1 MMTLKTAST
10 TILITA
16 MALIPAC
23 GPSDENAEPE
33 ELEPIA
39 AEPLSLEPRFK
50 VETEIDPGV
59 RVDPPET
66 PPALRWDFS
75 EVKTIAYELFQAYET
90 STAIEIPPELMGELP
105 PNAKSEAT
113 LIVRSEGDGTAVV
126 EIHDASVYLGDE
138 EQPTER
144 QPGLVATIGRMDES
158 GQVQPSELQNGHSG
172 SGHAEQFLSLL
183 ISLPNEPLRPGES
196 LEDTL
201 ELPIPQELPGFELSL
216 RREITLLGYEMRNG
230 ERCAKLEVALTPEDA
245 DLPEGVSPGIQFG
258 FDGKSVV
265 LFSIESRTFAS
276 AEMTI
281 AMGFA
286 GIMQVD
292 MMMKMERKSGD
303 SEDTP

>member
-1 MMTLKTAST
+1 MTLKTA
-10 TILITA
+10 IAMVLIPA

-33 ELEPIA
+33 EPELIA
-39 AEPLSLEPRFK
+39 AEPVSLEPRFK
-50 VETEIDPGV
+50 VETEIDPDV

-66 PPALRWDFS
+66 PPALHWDFS
-75 EVKTIAYELFQAYET
+75 EEKAIAYDLFQAYET
-90 STAIEIPPELMGELP
+90 STAIEIPAELMGELP
-105 PNAKSEAT
+105 PDAKSEAT

-126 EIHDASVYLGDE
+126 EIHDVSVYLGDE

-144 QPGLVATIGRMDES
+144 QAGLVATIGRMNES
-158 GQVQPSELQNGHSG
+158 GQLQPPELQYGHSG
-172 SGHAEQFLSLL
+172 IDHAEQFLSFL
-183 ISLPNEPLRPGES
+183 IPLPTEPLRPGES
-196 LEDTL
+196 QEDTV
-201 ELPIPQELPGFELSL
+201 EFTPQELPGFELSL

-230 ERCAKLEVALTPEDA
+230 ERCAKLEVALIPDDA
-245 DLPEGVSPGIQFG
+245 DLPEGAPPGIQLG

-265 LFSIESRTFAS
+265 LFGIESRSFAS

-292 MMMKMERKSGD
+292 IIMKMERKSGEP
-303 SEDTP
+303 EDTP